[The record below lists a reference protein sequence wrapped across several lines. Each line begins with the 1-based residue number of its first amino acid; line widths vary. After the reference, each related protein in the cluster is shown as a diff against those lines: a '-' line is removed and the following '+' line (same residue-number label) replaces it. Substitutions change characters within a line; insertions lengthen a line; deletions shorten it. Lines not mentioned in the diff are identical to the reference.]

1 VRRWNISARQR
12 HTAANGRDYSS
23 DRSPPVGRAKT
34 IAILELIYANEDAT
48 WTTTLTA
55 PAAELDLPVETLA
68 EPMAREANG
77 RYQSASDRAGEG
89 DRWMQNCHNFSCTLR
104 LHVRA

>member
-48 WTTTLTA
+48 WDHHPHRPRRRTR
-55 PAAELDLPVETLA
+55 LA
-68 EPMAREANG
+68 GWDVGWADGARSKWPLSK
-77 RYQSASDRAGEG
+77 RKWQ
-89 DRWMQNCHNFSCTLR
+89 
-104 LHVRA
+104 